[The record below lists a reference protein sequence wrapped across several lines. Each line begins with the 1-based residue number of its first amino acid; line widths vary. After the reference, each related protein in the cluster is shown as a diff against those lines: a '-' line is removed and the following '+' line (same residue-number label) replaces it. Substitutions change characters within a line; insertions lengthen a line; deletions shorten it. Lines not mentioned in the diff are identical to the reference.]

1 MRPIIL
7 NSLLTNVVKLKGFGP
22 YYSALLRKL
31 CGDRYLD
38 ILFHSPSSVIE
49 RIKISELEEKFI
61 NKRVIITGKIKSVWA
76 RNPKI
81 SIITVEVKDDKLSII
96 YFNVN
101 KAWLKNTFKKNSTI
115 SFSGELNKRGKTW
128 QIAHPD
134 YVLEDIKNN
143 SIPNF
148 DTTYPLTKGLSL
160 NKFKLAIKESIKFL
174 PNFEEWIN
182 QDLLKKKKWYNL
194 ETSIKFLHFPQNKK
208 DLDNK
213 EIYLERIAYD
223 EALSKQLALNLIR
236 KYKNKKIQKT
246 LNTKYDFKNRL
257 TKILPFSLTSDQG
270 KVLKEIY
277 NDLNKNTPMFRLL
290 QGDVGSGKTVVALY
304 ALIHIVEAG
313 FQGALMAPT
322 EILAKQH
329 YSFFNMLCDKLHI
342 NVALLT
348 SKISNQEKKTILKNI
363 KNGKIN
369 IIIGTH
375 SIIQKDVIFKNL
387 RLAIIDEQHRFGVYQ
402 RLELTKKS
410 PDIDFMLM
418 TATPIPRTLILANYG
433 DMDLSI
439 LYNKPKNRP
448 EVKTISVSIPRIKEV
463 IKAIN
468 RAIEKGDQIFWVCPL
483 VKDSEKLDLAAAES
497 RAKFLENYF
506 PNKISLI
513 HGQMNTEERDIK
525 LKKFANNEK
534 PILVSTT
541 VIEVGIDI
549 PNATVMIIEHAER
562 FGLAQLHQLRGRIGR
577 GNKES
582 ICILLYDTKIGNFA
596 KERISV
602 MRETNDGFI
611 ISEKDLKLRGAGE
624 VLGTKQSGEQNFK
637 ILNINIHENL
647 IKIADKE
654 AKIIV
659 NKNPY
664 LSGYYGNNLRIL
676 LYLFDQNKAI
686 NLIKSG

>member
-1 MRPIIL
+1 VQPVIL
-7 NSLLTNVVKLKGFGP
+7 NSLLTNVVKLRGFGP
-22 YYSALLRKL
+22 YYAALLRKL

-49 RIKISELEEKFI
+49 RINISELEDKFI
-61 NKRVIITGKIKSVWA
+61 NKRVILKGIIKSIWTK
-76 RNPKI
+76 NPKI
-81 SIITVEVKDDKLSII
+81 SVITVEVYNDKLSII

-101 KAWLKNTFKKNSTI
+101 KTWLRNTFKKNKTI
-115 SFSGELNKRGKTW
+115 CFSGELNKRGKIW

-134 YVLEDIKNN
+134 YVTEDIKNI
-143 SIPNF
+143 SIPDF
-148 DTTYPLTKGLSL
+148 DATYPLTKGLSL
-160 NKFKLAIKESIKFL
+160 NKFKIAIKESIKFL
-174 PNFEEWIN
+174 PRFDEWIN
-182 QDLLKKKKWYNL
+182 QDLLKKKKWYSL
-194 ETSIKFLHFPQNKK
+194 ETSIKHLHFPINKK
-208 DLDNK
+208 DLNNK
-213 EIYLERIAYD
+213 DIYIERIAYD

-236 KYKNKKIQKT
+236 KYKNKIIQRS
-246 LNTKYDFKNRL
+246 LNINNNLKNKL
-257 TKILPFSLTSDQG
+257 TKILPFTLTSDQN

-277 NDLNKNTPMFRLL
+277 DDLNKSTPMFRLL
-290 QGDVGSGKTVVALY
+290 QGDVGSGKTVVALFS
-304 ALIHIVEAG
+304 LIHVVEAE

-329 YSFFNMLCDKLHI
+329 YNFFKTFEAKLNI
-342 NVALLT
+342 NVSLLT
-348 SKISNQEKKTILKNI
+348 SKISNQEKKIILKDI
-363 KNGKIN
+363 RIGKIN

-387 RLAIIDEQHRFGVYQ
+387 RLAIIDEQHRFGVHQ
-402 RLELTKKS
+402 RLELIKKS
-410 PDIDFMLM
+410 PDTDFMLM

-439 LYNKPKNRP
+439 LYNKPQNRP
-448 EVKTISVSIPRIKEV
+448 KIKTISVSIPRIKEI

-483 VKDSEKLDLAAAES
+483 VNDSEKLDLAAAES

-506 PNKISLI
+506 PNKISLV

-525 LKKFANNEK
+525 LNNFANNKK

-602 MRETNDGFI
+602 MRETTDGFV

-624 VLGTKQSGEQNFK
+624 VLGTRQSGEQNFK
-637 ILNINIHENL
+637 ILNMNIHESL

-659 NKNPY
+659 NKNSS
-664 LSGYYGNNLRIL
+664 LSGVYGKKLRIL
-676 LYLFDQNKAI
+676 LYLFEQNKAI

>member
-1 MRPIIL
+1 MQPAIL
-7 NSLLTNVVKLKGFGP
+7 NSLLTNIVKLRGFGP
-22 YYSALLRKL
+22 HYTALLNKL

-49 RIKISELEEKFI
+49 RIKISELEDKFI
-61 NKRVIITGKIKSVWA
+61 NKRVIISGKIKSIWA
-76 RNPKI
+76 KNPKI
-81 SIITVEVKDDKLSII
+81 SIITVEINEDKLSII

-101 KAWLKNTFKKNSTI
+101 KVWLRNKFKKNSII
-115 SFSGELNKRGKTW
+115 SFSGELNKRGKMW

-134 YVLEDIKNN
+134 YVLGDIKNV

-160 NKFKLAIKESIKFL
+160 NKFKVAIKESMKYL
-174 PNFEEWIN
+174 PKFEEWIN
-182 QDLLKKKKWYNL
+182 QDLLKKKRWYNL
-194 ETSIKFLHFPQNKK
+194 ETSIKYLHFPQNKK
-208 DLDNK
+208 DLNNK

-236 KYKNKKIQKT
+236 KYKKKIIQKP
-246 LNTKYDFKNRL
+246 LNIKYNLKNKL
-257 TKILPFSLTSDQG
+257 TNLLPFSLTSDQN

-277 NDLNKNTPMFRLL
+277 NDLNKNIPMFRLL
-290 QGDVGSGKTVVALY
+290 QGDVGSGKTVVALFS
-304 ALIHIVEAG
+304 LIHVVEANY
-313 FQGALMAPT
+313 QGALMAPT

-329 YSFFNMLCDKLHI
+329 YNFFKNFSNNLNL
-342 NVALLT
+342 NVTLLT
-348 SKISNQEKKTILKNI
+348 SKISNQEKKIILKNI

-369 IIIGTH
+369 IVIGTH
-375 SIIQKDVIFKNL
+375 SIIQKNVIFKNL
-387 RLAIIDEQHRFGVYQ
+387 RLAIIDEQHRFGVHQ
-402 RLELTKKS
+402 RLELTKKA
-410 PDIDFMLM
+410 PDTDFMLM

-448 EVKTISVSIPRIKEV
+448 KIKTISVSIPRIKEV
-463 IKAIN
+463 IKAIS

-497 RAKFLENYF
+497 RSEFLEIYF
-506 PNKISLI
+506 PNKICLV
-513 HGQMNTEERDIK
+513 HGQMHTEERDEK
-525 LKKFANNEK
+525 LNSFANNEK

-541 VIEVGIDI
+541 VIEVGINI

-582 ICILLYDTKIGNFA
+582 ICIMLYDTKIGNFA

-602 MRETNDGFI
+602 MRETTNGFI

-624 VLGTKQSGEQNFK
+624 VLGTRQSGEQNFK
-637 ILNINIHENL
+637 ILNMNIHENL
-647 IKIADKE
+647 IRIADKE

-659 NKNPY
+659 SKNPS
-664 LSGYYGNNLRIL
+664 LSGSYGNNLRTL